1 MANNLLSAISNNGV
15 SPELIDGF
23 LKNPASVI
31 ELVSSIGT
39 VKTKKP
45 TGSVVLLFSGTISNE
60 KYDDIVEIK
69 YYGQQHKAK
78 LLSIIK
84 ELQNMLDV
92 WNGQG
97 SDAHLEYEVNSNE

>member
-23 LKNPASVI
+23 LKNPAPII
-31 ELVSSIGT
+31 ELVTSIGT

-45 TGSVVLLFSGTISNE
+45 TGSVVLLFSGTLSNE

-78 LLSIIK
+78 VLSIIK
-84 ELQNMLDV
+84 ELQAMLDV
-92 WNGQG
+92 WNSQG
-97 SDAHLEYEVNSNE
+97 SDAHLEYEVNSDE